1 MERVGRGGSGGGG
14 AAQRL
19 LLSKRCAGAPHPAHA
34 RARCLSTRTAI
45 GRHTPARESRES
57 RGGREMMLTF
67 GARARLYDAYFT
79 VIRYSTVLCGV
90 WSGDGGAY

>member
-1 MERVGRGGSGGGG
+1 MERVGRVGREGGGRPSG
-14 AAQRL
+14 CCCRSAAPGRPIQRT
-19 LLSKRCAGAPHPAHA
+19 HA
-34 RARCLSTRTAI
+34 RAAYRL

-79 VIRYSTVLCGV
+79 VILYSTVLCGD
-90 WSGDGGAY
+90 SGAY